1 MNSIIKIVLVMTL
14 GLASSASTKIE
25 KMEELVGKYAH
36 YDVVSYIGELFGP
49 IKLKNRIISFGITEY
64 YLEDGKLMSKDQ
76 FCFSEYKANL
86 PFQAKT
92 SDEFTRAIEPK
103 VVEMEIMQTNGE
115 LLIHRPETPTLLGVD
130 LNDYRENFPSDP
142 NDPRFTDDDEDGKPG
157 VTVNLTFKPF
167 VDEELYI
174 ARKEIFSYDMKKMKN
189 GILAGFVRDRSQQY
203 IIGASKDDLVTESN
217 PIQNPDLS
225 KSPIYL
231 IPLKEDLDCDQ
242 LKERRDQYFP
252 KRDRSHKGFYRWY
265 EN

>member
-1 MNSIIKIVLVMTL
+1 MMIKENITNSIIKIVLVMTL

-25 KMEELVGKYAH
+25 KME
-36 YDVVSYIGELFGP
+36 
-49 IKLKNRIISFGITEY
+49 
-64 YLEDGKLMSKDQ
+64 
-76 FCFSEYKANL
+76 
-86 PFQAKT
+86 
-92 SDEFTRAIEPK
+92 
-103 VVEMEIMQTNGE
+103 E

-189 GILAGFVRDRSQQY
+189 RILAGFV
-203 IIGASKDDLVTESN
+203 
-217 PIQNPDLS
+217 
-225 KSPIYL
+225 
-231 IPLKEDLDCDQ
+231 
-242 LKERRDQYFP
+242 
-252 KRDRSHKGFYRWY
+252 RDRSHKGFYRWY